1 MDTTTATLTALF
13 VLCAVVLVVTWYRYY
28 GRLAATRAEGF
39 QSGNGLGGLSMADLS
54 TQALDAP
61 PTTSELKNY
70 YKSLLVFADADI
82 RQQGTAGL
90 RILADFRDR
99 VFGRRNFRSGLTVD
113 DFLGNYPSWL
123 PPLDTTIKEPV
134 PAVADAV
141 MAEARMLAYLQTN
154 YPQEAT
160 VDEQTGS
167 TVRNLVQDFGSRFVF
182 EPGETVQLPPDFLTV
197 PLLQNWRNPVAVTGS
212 G

>member
-1 MDTTTATLTALF
+1 MDTTTTTLTALF
-13 VLCAVVLVVTWYRYY
+13 VLCAVVLMVTWYRYY
-28 GRLAATRAEGF
+28 GRLVATEGF
-39 QSGNGLGGLSMADLS
+39 QSSNGLGGMSMADLS

-61 PTTSELKNY
+61 PTTSELKDY
-70 YKSLLVFADADI
+70 YQSLLVFADADI

-99 VFGRRNFRSGLTVD
+99 VFGKRNFRSGLTVD

-167 TVRNLVQDFGSRFVF
+167 TVRNLIQDFGTRFVF